1 MNGLRFELFSGVGA
15 IVWAVSIVGA
25 GYLFGNIPFIKNN
38 LSMILLLGIVAAISG
53 PLIVGAVWQ
62 FLQKRREAQ
71 EAKETQK

>member
-1 MNGLRFELFSGVGA
+1 
-15 IVWAVSIVGA
+15 
-25 GYLFGNIPFIKNN
+25 
-38 LSMILLLGIVAAISG
+38 MILLLGIVAAISG